1 MDRNINLGIESFFLH
16 KNVPTKIFLPKKV
29 HQKISNQKFLRLPVT
44 DIPEYP
50 PPHNPWYFDSIDAFK
65 GIPKLTILD
74 WPIISCLLL
83 YCILNCCFLK
93 VSFKASVFYVVYYKN
108 YTDICFFIC
117 NSHFKFITHLLI
129 GKMHNNIILGF
140 KLSSSSCMPES
151 H

>member
-29 HQKISNQKFLRLPVT
+29 HQKISNQKFLCLPVT
-44 DIPEYP
+44 DIPEYPP

-93 VSFKASVFYVVYYKN
+93 VSFKASVFYVVYYK
-108 YTDICFFIC
+108 IQIFVFLFVIHIL
-117 NSHFKFITHLLI
+117 NSSLTY
-129 GKMHNNIILGF
+129 
-140 KLSSSSCMPES
+140 
-151 H
+151 